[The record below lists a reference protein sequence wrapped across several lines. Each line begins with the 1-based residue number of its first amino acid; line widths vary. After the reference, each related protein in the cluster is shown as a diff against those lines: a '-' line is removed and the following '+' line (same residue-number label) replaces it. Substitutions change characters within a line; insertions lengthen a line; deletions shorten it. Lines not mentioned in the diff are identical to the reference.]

1 MEHTAG
7 GHGAAGNAARVA
19 LISGAASGIGL
30 ATAERL
36 ARSGWTV
43 YAGFRPEGRSAPPR
57 EPDPHK
63 HLHWLPLDV
72 TDAGARRAALRDIER
87 AHGHLDALINNA
99 GILAS
104 GPLEE
109 VPEGTLRR
117 VMEVNFFGAI
127 QLTRTFLPLMRCTG
141 GGVILMV
148 SSLSGLIGLPFDGAY
163 AASKFA
169 LEGASESLRY
179 ELEPFGVK
187 VALVEPGAY
196 ATALAASV
204 PSANAAGSAYTQF
217 ERLRRTCASEVPD
230 GADPGEAARI
240 IEETLLQHAPE
251 LRVPCGA
258 QALAVTRRLATLEGA
273 GRRDFALAAA
283 GLSTER

>member
-1 MEHTAG
+1 MQHTANG
-7 GHGAAGNAARVA
+7 RAAGNAARVA

-30 ATAERL
+30 ATAARL
-36 ARSGWTV
+36 VDSGWTV

-57 EPDPHK
+57 QAQPRGQ
-63 HLHWLPLDV
+63 LHWLPLEV
-72 TDAGARRAALRDIER
+72 TDAAARRAALREIER
-87 AHGHLDALINNA
+87 AHGRLDALINNA
-99 GILAS
+99 GIHAG

-109 VPEGTLRR
+109 VPEGTLRQ

-127 QLTRTFLPLMRCTG
+127 ALTRTFLPLMRLAG

-187 VALVEPGAY
+187 VVLLEPGAY
-196 ATALAASV
+196 ATALAATPPGAGAT
-204 PSANAAGSAYTQF
+204 PSAYRQF
-217 ERLRRTCASEVPD
+217 EQLRHARAGQ
-230 GADPGEAARI
+230 GAHGAAPAEAARI
-240 IEETLLQHAPE
+240 IEETLLQHAPQ

-258 QALAVTRRLATLEGA
+258 QALSVTEQLRTLAGDA
-273 GRRDFALAAA
+273 RRDFALAAA
-283 GLSTER
+283 GVRG